1 MKKQLESK
9 DYRVNFWA
17 FVWHATFL
25 ALTKSFIDTDTVLP
39 ALILKAG
46 GNEMLIGIMSA
57 IMVGSAKFMQLFFAP
72 YISARRSK
80 KLHMLIAINIRILAI
95 FGLAGLILVFSSL
108 PSWLFFTLLFFVMI
122 IFSWS
127 GSYGGVSYTD
137 LLGKSI
143 DKRQRMSLFSL
154 KQLFQAIGFVGSA
167 FVVKLLLKKYQFP
180 INYAYSFLTAGVLL
194 ALASLG
200 FWVMREKFV
209 EPRFKHSIWQFFK
222 LIPKE
227 VRHNANLK
235 YYLIVV
241 NLMGIFF
248 AFTPFLVSFAKI
260 NGTLSGKLIGNLL
273 IIKMLG
279 VVLGSLTVYAFKYK
293 LRYKNLLL
301 VTALFTVFIPLIA
314 ILTID
319 NLLIF
324 QLLFFLIGV
333 SFSLIR
339 IANEGILIEI
349 SNDHNR
355 AQYAGIVGAA
365 NLSGIILP
373 FVLGGLLSVLNYQ
386 VVFIF
391 TALIAFSSIFYI
403 VKLNCE

>member
-1 MKKQLESK
+1 MKTQLTEI
-9 DYRVNFWA
+9 DYRINFWA

-46 GNEMLIGIMSA
+46 GNEILIGVMSA

-95 FGLAGLILVFSSL
+95 LGLAGLILVFGNL
-108 PSWLFFTLLFFVMI
+108 PGWLFFLVLFLVMI

-127 GSYGGVSYTD
+127 GSYGGVAYTD

-143 DKRQRMSLFSL
+143 DKRHRMSLFSL
-154 KQLFQAIGFVGSA
+154 KQLFQAVGFIASA
-167 FVVKLLLKKYQFP
+167 FVVKWLLKKFDFP
-180 INYAYSFLTAGVLL
+180 VNYAYSFLVAGILL
-194 ALASLG
+194 AFASLG
-200 FWVMREKFV
+200 FWFVREKFV
-209 EPRFKHSIWQFFK
+209 KPRYKHTIWEFFKH
-222 LIPKE
+222 IPEE
-227 VRHNANLK
+227 VRQNKNLK
-235 YYLIVV
+235 YFLIVV
-241 NLMGIFF
+241 NLLGIFF
-248 AFTPFLVSFAKI
+248 AFTPFLVSFAKV
-260 NGTLSGKLIGNLL
+260 NKVLTGKLVGNLL
-273 IIKMLG
+273 VIKMLG
-279 VVLGSLTVYAFKYK
+279 VVLGSLTVYVFKHK

-301 VTALFTVFIPLIA
+301 SSALLTVVIPLAA
-314 ILTID
+314 ILFAK

-324 QLLFFLIGV
+324 QLLFFLVGIG
-333 SFSLIR
+333 FSLIR

-365 NLSGIILP
+365 NLSGIVLP
-373 FVLGGLLSVLNYQ
+373 FILGGLLSILNYQ
-386 VVFIF
+386 IVFAV
-391 TALIAFSSIFYI
+391 TALIALSSIFFI
-403 VKLNCE
+403 GKLNCK